1 MYVGF
6 ALCVVFVLVEV
17 LATAVVCGVSLLVRV
32 VLGVLAS
39 ACGLFDVVD
48 PSKAGC
54 LPFA

>member
-6 ALCVVFVLVEV
+6 AVCVVFVLVEV